1 MVELK
6 LLHFTVPLNSI
17 HFSSGWSWLGGL
29 PEWFLNKSLS
39 CCDWEASTLYYD
51 ICMKHGERE
60 KTQESRLSCQS
71 LKHERLQVEQ
81 LGGSSAHPE
90 HRTTAR
96 CLLYRLQTSQ
106 NQQGGLRAG
115 EGEGCGF
122 SLSQFNHELRP
133 SGHGQH
139 RGNPSEKD

>member
-1 MVELK
+1 MR
-6 LLHFTVPLNSI
+6 
-17 HFSSGWSWLGGL
+17 
-29 PEWFLNKSLS
+29 
-39 CCDWEASTLYYD
+39 
-51 ICMKHGERE
+51 HGERE

-90 HRTTAR
+90 HREVFA
-96 CLLYRLQTSQ
+96 LQVTDLTESA
-106 NQQGGLRAG
+106 GGLRAE